1 MSSTFFTASPH
12 WRWLILAYFFLG
24 GLAGGSYALAPLLD
38 LFGKGR
44 DRRLVHLGY
53 LIAFPLVCVCGLVLT
68 VDLGRPERFWHMLVQ
83 SETFHPILKV
93 YSPMS
98 TGAWALLA
106 FGGCAFLSFV
116 AVLAERGWL
125 VWSPLR
131 RLSPPA
137 FVGRLVTVIGALLGF
152 YVAGYTG
159 VLLAVTNRPIWADTE
174 LLGLTF
180 LISAA
185 STSAALLILLGSW
198 WGGAAVITLSSAR
211 IARSAAGARSSC
223 CSWRQSQSA
232 ARAPKPRGLVAV
244 VPAPTWAITR
254 GERSSSMPATRSI
267 TGRARTAWG
276 SGSVPSSAASR
287 RPGSRQMISQVS
299 GRSLP
304 AALGSEHPEW
314 RPLLT
319 LIEAASREAERP
331 HWVRFV
337 PTPGH
342 DVPDGRT

>member
-24 GLAGGSYALAPLLD
+24 GLAGGSYALATLLD

-53 LIAFPLVCVCGLVLT
+53 LIAFPLVGLCGLVLT
-68 VDLGRPERFWHMLVQ
+68 VDLGRPERFWHMLIQ
-83 SETFHPILKV
+83 SETLRPMIKT

-98 TGAWALLA
+98 LGAWALLC
-106 FGGCAFLSFV
+106 FGGCALLSFV

-125 VWSPLR
+125 GWPLLR

-137 FVGRLVTVIGALLGF
+137 FVGRLVTVVGALLGF

-159 VLLAVTNRPIWADTE
+159 VLLSVTNRPIWADTT

-198 WGGAAVITLSSAR
+198 GGASDDSIDALERFDASVLVLEAVVIAALIASLGRIATVWLNGWGLLLAGMVLGGIALPLYVRFRGWGPRRAIGPALVLLGGLILRAVIIFSSDR
-211 IARSAAGARSSC
+211 
-223 CSWRQSQSA
+223 
-232 ARAPKPRGLVAV
+232 
-244 VPAPTWAITR
+244 
-254 GERSSSMPATRSI
+254 
-267 TGRARTAWG
+267 
-276 SGSVPSSAASR
+276 
-287 RPGSRQMISQVS
+287 
-299 GRSLP
+299 
-304 AALGSEHPEW
+304 
-314 RPLLT
+314 LT
-319 LIEAASREAERP
+319 
-331 HWVRFV
+331 
-337 PTPGH
+337 
-342 DVPDGRT
+342 